1 MSSLNKTK
9 QKKQVGEKHNS
20 QNGSNFVNGRWTE
33 KEHYLFL
40 LAVKQNGRDWKK
52 IQDFVKTRSSTQAR
66 SHAQKVL
73 KDDLVIDIDEEISRL
88 AQIYEEPIPQQD
100 SSEEKFDAQTICTKP
115 LKGPKGKRK
124 GKRIAKEVANNK
136 INEEIIQLS
145 NVSSVESLKDEDY
158 VEEDEYSSEYSD
170 YCTSEYTNTKIFT
183 LEKVKKTPKRKRKAT
198 FRNIPTKVDET
209 EPHLR
214 KYSIATSSSA
224 KTAPSN
230 SPGKTTSCV
239 SFTPRGKNNH

>member
-9 QKKQVGEKHNS
+9 QKKEVGEKPNNHN
-20 QNGSNFVNGRWTE
+20 GKNFVNGRWTE

-88 AQIYEEPIPQQD
+88 AQIYEEQGSQQD
-100 SSEEKFDAQTICTKP
+100 SSDVKFDTQTICSKP

-124 GKRIAKEVANNK
+124 GKCIAKEVANDK
-136 INEEIIQLS
+136 INQKIIQLS
-145 NVSSVESLKDEDY
+145 NVSSELSIKDEDY
-158 VEEDEYSSEYSD
+158 IEEENCSSEYSD
-170 YCTSEYTNTKIFT
+170 YSSFEYSNTKIFSV
-183 LEKVKKTPKRKRKAT
+183 EKVKKTPKRKRKAI
-198 FRNIPTKVDET
+198 FRNIPHKIEEV

-214 KYSIATSSSA
+214 KYSIVTSSSA

-230 SPGKTTSCV
+230 SPGKTASCV
-239 SFTPRGKNNH
+239 SFTPRGKINH